1 MWFSDTNYH
10 NNDGD
15 GGTAVDFVYGCVSR
29 YNSTW
34 GGIFHVNDVGPLSV
48 EVGSPK

>member
-15 GGTAVDFVYGCVSR
+15 NGQAIDYVYGCAWTSG
-29 YNSTW
+29 NM
-34 GGIFHVNDVGPLSV
+34 GGIFHVNDLLPKYAHA
-48 EVGSPK
+48 GSPI

>member
-15 GGTAVDFVYGCVSR
+15 NGQAIDYVYGSAWTGGTKS
-29 YNSTW
+29 
-34 GGIFHVNDVGPLSV
+34 GIFHDNDIVV
-48 EVGSPK
+48 THIQTGSPI